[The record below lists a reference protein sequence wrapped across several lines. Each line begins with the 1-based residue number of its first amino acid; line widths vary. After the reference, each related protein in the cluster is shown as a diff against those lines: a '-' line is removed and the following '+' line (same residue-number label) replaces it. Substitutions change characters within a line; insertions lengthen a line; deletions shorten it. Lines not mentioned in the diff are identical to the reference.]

1 MPKMDR
7 ETEDRITELK
17 KEVHLLAEVTEEN
30 SRKLWLRIAV
40 LTVAVTA
47 AFRNDPVVL
56 NIIKFLLGC

>member
-1 MPKMDR
+1 MDR
-7 ETEDRITELK
+7 ETEETIKDLK

-30 SRKLWLRIAV
+30 SRRLWIRIAV

-56 NIIKFLLGC
+56 NIIKFLMGC